1 MKYTIIELLLLEI
14 LQELIKHCLH
24 PKNLHSWQ
32 INHHYKLVSWEQIH
46 DYYSLPEYWSEG
58 IAFRSKGAAHHDCVI
73 CVHPHN
79 HRLLIGS
86 NGHGHCTDYGQHP
99 NHDCRKHGQGF
110 GLEVTG
116 RKDTHNYRH
125 RGHLTGHRTQ
135 TLTWSFRKGLTMAKY
150 RSPERAV
157 SVKTETPTEMSLAN
171 SVRRQ
176 RVLPIG
182 EDSVVYTISANG
194 TQIIITSRSAKAKE
208 KM

>member
-1 MKYTIIELLLLEI
+1 
-14 LQELIKHCLH
+14 
-24 PKNLHSWQ
+24 
-32 INHHYKLVSWEQIH
+32 
-46 DYYSLPEYWSEG
+46 
-58 IAFRSKGAAHHDCVI
+58 
-73 CVHPHN
+73 
-79 HRLLIGS
+79 
-86 NGHGHCTDYGQHP
+86 
-99 NHDCRKHGQGF
+99 
-110 GLEVTG
+110 
-116 RKDTHNYRH
+116 
-125 RGHLTGHRTQ
+125 
-135 TLTWSFRKGLTMAKY
+135 MAKY